1 MKFKNKKSILT
12 LATILTLSLGIIGCN
27 RQDANPPGPGNNNRN
42 NSTIT
47 DPNNT
52 NGRNQT
58 SLNGTGQDHSGV
70 NLNDGKGT
78 NLMGLNPD
86 GTTAQDNTGNNRNF
100 NANDRL
106 NTSIGNTQP
115 GTLERDNISQN
126 EGFQRSTVRDDHGNG
141 DNDVQRADRIE
152 RAILGSVAGVRGARV
167 IISNNR
173 ALVGVDMPAATTG
186 NATTTLRNN
195 VERAVKNA
203 DPSITNVAV
212 SADPDIFRR
221 ITNVGNGIRNG
232 RPFAQFGNEIE
243 EIFNRITPR

>member
-1 MKFKNKKSILT
+1 MNLKGKKNILIMT
-12 LATILTLSLGIIGCN
+12 AALALSLGIMGCN
-27 RQDANPPGPGNNNRN
+27 RDNTNPPGPGTNNRN

-86 GTTAQDNTGNNRNF
+86 GTTAENNTGNNTGF
-100 NANDRL
+100 NTNDRL
-106 NTSIGNTQP
+106 NTSIGNTQRNTT
-115 GTLERDNISQN
+115 GLN
-126 EGFQRSTVRDDHGNG
+126 EGFQESTVRDDYQNGN
-141 DNDVQRADRIE
+141 NNTVQRADRIE
-152 RAILGSVAGVRGARV
+152 RAIVGSVAGVKGARV
-167 IISNNR
+167 IINNNR
-173 ALVGVDMPAATTG
+173 ALVGVDMGAGVTG

-195 VERAVKNA
+195 VERAVRAA
-203 DPSITNVAV
+203 DPTITNVAV

-232 RPFAQFGNEIE
+232 RPFSQFGNEVE
-243 EIFNRITPR
+243 EIFNRVTPR